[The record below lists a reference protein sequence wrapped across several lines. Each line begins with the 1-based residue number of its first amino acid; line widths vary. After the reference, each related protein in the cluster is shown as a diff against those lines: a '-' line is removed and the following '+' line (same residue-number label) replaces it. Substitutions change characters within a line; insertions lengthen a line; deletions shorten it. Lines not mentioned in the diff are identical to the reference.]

1 MKIINDFIKNIK
13 IKKELKNEL
22 KILYTQLYHLNRS
35 SLCEYY
41 EYDEPRMLYYD
52 FTSNSCRNELFPT
65 DILSE
70 LKKTNVDIDTTLKI
84 ASAKMK
90 EICDLQKDWEERMKI
105 EFIENIEQEAQ
116 REKKSQLKN
125 SFYAHYTRSL
135 NDDDDDDY
143 DDKKSRF
150 DISYVSKQFSRI
162 RYECAFS
169 IRASVK
175 ERIFAI
181 EKQLEK
187 M

>member
-22 KILYTQLYHLNRS
+22 KILYTQLYHLKRS
-35 SLCEYY
+35 SLCEY
-41 EYDEPRMLYYD
+41 EYAASRILYYD
-52 FTSNSCRNELFPT
+52 FTSNSYRNELFPT

-105 EFIENIEQEAQ
+105 EFIENIKQEAQ

-135 NDDDDDDY
+135 NDDDYDDY

-150 DISYVSKQFSRI
+150 DISYVSEQFSRI
-162 RYECAFS
+162 QFECACS
-169 IRASVK
+169 IRKSVE